1 MLFVRIVGI
10 LFLCSLAGTDMITLK
25 PFLKSRYSL
34 RERRAKS
41 TTRAPLN
48 KLNETNLN
56 FSTTEAVTPSIS
68 TQAPTQ
74 IFETTTSIKA
84 FTGNQQQEDS
94 YYQST
99 TENPSPSTPS
109 ITTASPVAVEAV
121 ELTTAPSLDT
131 IFTTSALREVVFLG
145 NEVTEK
151 IFVAEPSTTT
161 KKIETTTQTEWLYDY
176 YASDDENPKRE
187 PSA

>member
-1 MLFVRIVGI
+1 
-10 LFLCSLAGTDMITLK
+10 MITLK

-68 TQAPTQ
+68 TQAAPTQ
-74 IFETTTSIKA
+74 IFETTIKS
-84 FTGNQQQEDS
+84 FTGNQLQEDS

-99 TENPSPSTPS
+99 TENVIPSTSP

-161 KKIETTTQTEWLYDY
+161 KKTETTTQTEWLYDY